1 MSLAT
6 FRGGV
11 HPFDGKNMSKEKP
24 VKEYL
29 PQGELVYPLSQHIG
43 APATPVVAVGD
54 EVLAGQIIAEA
65 TGFVSANVIS
75 SVSGRV
81 NAITPRLLVTGAVS
95 DSVIIENDGKYRTVE
110 GLGSPRDVN
119 RMSKEEIRSAI
130 KAAGIVG
137 MGGAGFPTHVKLTP
151 KDDSAIDYVIVN
163 GSECE
168 PYLTSDYRMMLE
180 EPDRIVAGLR
190 VILKLFENAKGVIAV
205 ENNKPEAVSR
215 LQEAVKGEA
224 RMEVRALK
232 TKYPQGAERNLVF
245 SITGRKL
252 NSRML
257 PADLGCVVSNVDT
270 VLAVGMAVCESTP
283 LMRRIVTVT
292 GDAIKEPQNFYVR
305 TGTSYRELA
314 EAAGGF
320 VCEPAKIIAGGPM
333 MGNALTTLDVPVT
346 KTSSALLA
354 LGRDAVAEWEP
365 SECIRCGRCARVC
378 PSGLI
383 PQKMREACER
393 YDLELFQKLY
403 GMECYECG
411 SCTYACPA
419 KLPLTQ
425 SFKAARKAVMEQ
437 RKKVQQAKKA

>member
-81 NAITPRLLVTGAVS
+81 KAITPRLLVTGAVS

-232 TKYPQGAERNLVF
+232 TKYPRTQTEF
-245 SITGRKL
+245 
-252 NSRML
+252 
-257 PADLGCVVSNVDT
+257 P
-270 VLAVGMAVCESTP
+270 
-283 LMRRIVTVT
+283 
-292 GDAIKEPQNFYVR
+292 DA
-305 TGTSYRELA
+305 
-314 EAAGGF
+314 
-320 VCEPAKIIAGGPM
+320 
-333 MGNALTTLDVPVT
+333 
-346 KTSSALLA
+346 
-354 LGRDAVAEWEP
+354 
-365 SECIRCGRCARVC
+365 
-378 PSGLI
+378 SG
-383 PQKMREACER
+383 
-393 YDLELFQKLY
+393 
-403 GMECYECG
+403 
-411 SCTYACPA
+411 
-419 KLPLTQ
+419 
-425 SFKAARKAVMEQ
+425 
-437 RKKVQQAKKA
+437 